1 MEKGNE
7 MGSKISEVMSNDV
20 CSVQSSDSIATVAK
34 VMADK
39 DMGFLPVVEG
49 QKLVGAVTDRDIV
62 VRGLAKDQS
71 VDVSIKG
78 IMSSKVKSVSQDDDF
93 TTAVK
98 IMSESQMRRLPVV
111 DGDSNLVGVIS
122 LADAAREKDPA
133 VAGAALSEVTQPG
146 GSHAN

>member
-1 MEKGNE
+1 M
-7 MGSKISEVMSNDV
+7 MGSKISEVMSSDV
-20 CSVQSSDSIATVAK
+20 CSVQSSDSISAVAK

-62 VRGLAKDQS
+62 VRGLAKGQNPDA
-71 VDVSIKG
+71 SIKD
-78 IMSSKVKSVSQDDDF
+78 IMSSNIKSVGQDDDF
-93 TTAVK
+93 ATAVK
-98 IMSESQMRRLPVV
+98 TMGDAQLRRLPVV
-111 DGDSNLVGVIS
+111 DGDSNLVGVVS

-133 VAGAALSEVTQPG
+133 VAGAALGEVTQPG